1 MAIFPLAAVLAFVVV
16 VEIQGQGSRHVILSC
31 GNDDI
36 AQKGEPGFPGKRGPS
51 GEQGLQGPKGERG
64 SPGMVGEQGLQ
75 GVVGER
81 GLQGP
86 VGPKGDVGQCDP
98 TCRTKYNELSE
109 RMQRLERYVEEL
121 QTSPT
126 TVSTSPTTTQLQ
138 PSFANCQQA
147 LNLGLNK
154 NGVHSIVNPRNGQP
168 MEVYCDQTT
177 DNGGWL
183 VFQRRTDGSEN
194 FYRTW
199 AEYQEKFGNLSN
211 EFWLGLENLHA
222 LTSSGGYELR
232 VELEDCENDRRYAKY
247 NSFAIG
253 SGEQQYRLT
262 ASGYSGNAG
271 DSLSYHNGRGFT
283 TWDVD
288 HDENRGNCAV
298 DYHGAWWY
306 RGCYHSNLN
315 GEYLN
320 CQTDSYR
327 AASWLR
333 FRGDRYFP

>member
-1 MAIFPLAAVLAFVVV
+1 MAILPFAAVFALVVA
-16 VEIQGQGSRHVILSC
+16 VEIQGQGSSPETVPY
-31 GNDDI
+31 GNDDT
-36 AQKGEPGFPGKRGPS
+36 AQKGEQGFPGKRGPS
-51 GEQGLQGPKGERG
+51 GEQ
-64 SPGMVGEQGLQ
+64 
-75 GVVGER
+75 

-98 TCRTKYNELSE
+98 TCRTEYNELIE
-109 RMQRLERYVEEL
+109 RVQKLERI
-121 QTSPT
+121 
-126 TVSTSPTTTQLQ
+126 VSKTPA
-138 PSFANCQQA
+138 ANCKE
-147 LNLGLNK
+147 GLSWGRNIS
-154 NGVHSIVNPRNGQP
+154 GIHSIVNPRNGQI

-222 LTSSGGYELR
+222 LTSSGSYELR

-247 NSFAIG
+247 SSFAIG

-262 ASGYSGNAG
+262 VSGYSGTAG
-271 DSLSYHNGRGFT
+271 DSLSTAHNGLRFT
-283 TWDVD
+283 TFDLD
-288 HDENRGNCAV
+288 HDLRSNGNCAV
-298 DYHGAWWY
+298 RAHGAWWY
-306 RGCYHSNLN
+306 RSCYAANLN

-320 CQTDSYR
+320 CQTDSYN
-327 AASWLR
+327 ASSWFH
-333 FRGDRYFP
+333 FRGHQYSLKFIEMKFRPI

>member
-1 MAIFPLAAVLAFVVV
+1 MTIFPLAAVFAFVVV

-31 GNDDI
+31 GNDDT

-51 GEQGLQGPKGERG
+51 
-64 SPGMVGEQGLQ
+64 
-75 GVVGER
+75 GER

-98 TCRTKYNELSE
+98 TCRTKYNQLSE
-109 RMQRLERYVEEL
+109 RMQRLERYVEES
-121 QTSPT
+121 SPT
-126 TVSTSPTTTQLQ
+126 TVSASPKTVSASPLTQLQ
-138 PSFANCQQA
+138 PRFANCKQA
-147 LNLGLNK
+147 LNLGFNES
-154 NGVHSIVNPRNGQP
+154 GIHSIVNPRRRNGQR

-183 VFQRRTDGSEN
+183 FFQRRTDGSEN

-211 EFWLGLENLHA
+211 EFWLGGGLENLHA
-222 LTSSGGYELR
+222 LTSNGSYELR

-247 NSFAIG
+247 SSFAIG
-253 SGEQQYRLT
+253 SSEQQYTLT
-262 ASGYSGNAG
+262 VSGYSGNAG
-271 DSLSYHNGRGFT
+271 DSLRLHNGSRFT
-283 TWDVD
+283 TFDRD
-288 HDENRGNCAV
+288 HDEWSGNCAV

-327 AASWLR
+327 AASWHQ
-333 FRGDRYFP
+333 FRGHRYSLKFIEMKFRPI

>member
-1 MAIFPLAAVLAFVVV
+1 MAIFPLAAVFVFFVV

-31 GNDDI
+31 GNDDT

-51 GEQGLQGPKGERG
+51 GEQGLQGPVGGRG

-98 TCRTKYNELSE
+98 TCRTEYNELIE
-109 RMQRLERYVEEL
+109 RMQSVERYVGK
-121 QTSPT
+121 TPAT
-126 TVSTSPTTTQLQ
+126 
-138 PSFANCQQA
+138 NCKEA
-147 LNLGLNK
+147 LSWGRSES
-154 NGVHSIVNPRNGQP
+154 GMHSIVNPRNSQP

-222 LTSSGGYELR
+222 LTSNGSYELR

-247 NSFAIG
+247 SSFAIG
-253 SGEQQYRLT
+253 SSEQQYRLMV
-262 ASGYSGNAG
+262 SGYSGNAG
-271 DSLSYHNGRGFT
+271 DSLRLHNSIRFT

-288 HDENRGNCAV
+288 HDENSGHCAV
-298 DYHGAWWY
+298 RYHGAWWY
-306 RGCYHSNLN
+306 RDCYHSNLN

-320 CQTDSYR
+320 CQTNTDR
-327 AASWLR
+327 AASWYH
-333 FRGDRYFP
+333 FRGFLYSLKFIEMKFRPI